1 MKVLWKSLLGFY
13 LSSPLTLFM
22 NILGLHCNAIDL
34 DDKEE
39 RLESYHDTAV
49 YEATPKPGRPQMWI
63 LLRAGDLD
71 VPNLL
76 PGLVEAL
83 VDGIDAR
90 VVRTHAV
97 TATRRY
103 PVLLSELL
111 VQRHVQLQVRH
122 VLVQVGLLMV
132 PHVGKPRKSV
142 NIANSLVYPFF
153 LY

>member
-1 MKVLWKSLLGFY
+1 M
-13 LSSPLTLFM
+13 
-22 NILGLHCNAIDL
+22 H
-34 DDKEE
+34 
-39 RLESYHDTAV
+39 
-49 YEATPKPGRPQMWI
+49 EATPESGRPQVRI
-63 LLRAGDLD
+63 LLRTGDFD
-71 VPNLL
+71 VPDLL

-90 VVRTHAV
+90 VMRTHAV

-103 PVLLSELL
+103 PVLLSELF

-142 NIANSLVYPFF
+142 KSANSLAYLF
-153 LY
+153 LH